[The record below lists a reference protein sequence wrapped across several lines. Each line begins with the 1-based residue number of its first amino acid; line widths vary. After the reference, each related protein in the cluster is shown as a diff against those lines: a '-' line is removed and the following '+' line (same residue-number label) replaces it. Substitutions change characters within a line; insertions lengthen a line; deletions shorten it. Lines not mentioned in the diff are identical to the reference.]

1 MAVMRELVG
10 RDKNHPSVVMWSLAN
25 EAMTKLKVAENYF
38 KYVELITLSLY
49 PSLTVIEGGVYLH
62 CICDSMQ

>member
-25 EAMTKLKVAENYF
+25 EPTTKLTVADNYF
-38 KYVELITLSLY
+38 KYVEYTSIITKPCLITL
-49 PSLTVIEGGVYLH
+49 V
-62 CICDSMQ
+62 